1 MSLRESRIDK
11 LFPALTAKERGILVL
26 QAWKQGTEE
35 DPLVRTTMPPEQGT
49 EFNRYIGLMNSVH
62 DLAPYI
68 LGLRAL
74 VDQLGLRFALLR
86 TLDLWAMHALT
97 LAEYVWFHT
106 EEPIT
111 ESEMRRRTDDAR
123 AEVVP
128 AAKLAETLV
137 ERHEGWSDED
147 PVPAEDGE
155 EPLVSDA
162 AWERVLTDKKKK
174 LARLV
179 SEGAITGKRRGRRLM
194 VNAGS
199 FYDWI
204 GESFPVSPDW
214 GLKLDVRPDAEANEV
229 ERLHRARRR
238 AQGALVRAPSITEFV
253 RDVAAGDGK
262 QPKAKPSWGDEIV
275 EALTTRIREETRQRW
290 GEVLATEK
298 VFEEVAVEFD
308 GEDPLLPDVRCILDD
323 VKREIEELGQDIQE
337 RLGPLD
343 FGEPDEETL
352 DKLRAVVE
360 QTAPG

>member
-1 MSLRESRIDK
+1 MSTADGRLGK
-11 LFPALTAKERGILVL
+11 LYPVLMAKERAILVL
-26 QAWKQGTEE
+26 RAWKEDGEE
-35 DPLVRTTMPPEQGT
+35 HPDVRRTMPPEQGM
-49 EFNRYIGLMNSVH
+49 EFNRYIGLMNGVH
-62 DLAPYI
+62 DLATFI

-97 LAEYVWFHT
+97 LAEYIWFHT

-111 ESEMRRRTDDAR
+111 ESEFRRRTDDAR
-123 AEVVP
+123 AEMVP
-128 AAKLAETLV
+128 AAKLAEILV

-147 PVPAEDGE
+147 LVPAEDGE
-155 EPLVSDA
+155 EPVVSDA

-174 LARLV
+174 LARLA
-179 SEGAITGKRRGRRLM
+179 SEGSITGKRRGQRLM

-204 GESFPVSPDW
+204 GESVPVSPEW

-229 ERLHRARRR
+229 ERLRRARLR
-238 AQGALVRAPSITEFV
+238 AQDALVRGPSINEFV
-253 RDVAAGDGK
+253 RDVAAGNGK
-262 QPKAKPSWGDEIV
+262 QRRAKPSWADEIV

-290 GEVLATEK
+290 GELLATEK

-308 GEDPLLPDVRCILDD
+308 GEDLLLPDVRCILDD
-323 VKREIEELGQDIQE
+323 VKREIEELGQDIQG

-343 FGEPDEETL
+343 LGEPDAVTL
-352 DKLRAVVE
+352 DRLRAVIE

>member
-35 DPLVRTTMPPEQGT
+35 DPLVRQTMPPEQGA

-62 DLAPYI
+62 DLTPYI
-68 LGLRAL
+68 LGLRTL
-74 VDQLGLRFALLR
+74 MDQLGLRFALLR

-97 LAEYVWFHT
+97 LAEYIWSHT

-111 ESEMRRRTDDAR
+111 ESELRRRTDDAR

-128 AAKLAETLV
+128 AAKLAEILV
-137 ERHEGWSDED
+137 ERHGGWSDD
-147 PVPAEDGE
+147 DLVPAEDGE
-155 EPLVSDA
+155 EPVVSDV

-174 LARLV
+174 LARLA
-179 SEGAITGKRRGRRLM
+179 SEGIITGKRRGRRLM

-204 GESFPVSPDW
+204 GERVPVSPDW
-214 GLKLDVRPDAEANEV
+214 GLKLDVRSDAEANEV
-229 ERLHRARRR
+229 ERLRRARRR
-238 AQGALVRAPSITEFV
+238 AQDALVRAPSITEFV
-253 RDVAAGDGK
+253 RDVAAGNGK

-290 GEVLATEK
+290 GELLATEK
-298 VFEEVAVEFD
+298 VFQEVAVEFD

-323 VKREIEELGQDIQE
+323 VKREIEELGQDIQG

-343 FGEPDEETL
+343 LGEPDAVTL
-352 DKLRAVVE
+352 DRLRVVIKRE
-360 QTAPG
+360 PG